1 MRLATLLLL
10 AALLAICLC
19 QDLETQKDAQ
29 KDAAEDEASMP
40 VCTCQQMAEGR
51 RRGNTKCRVSNRPGS
66 CRGKRQVSST
76 DIQAAVD
83 NPQAAVDNP
92 QAAVDNPP
100 AVVENP
106 QVASTADDVA
116 ALPVCTCQQLMGKLG
131 KPLKK
136 LFQFKKKYT

>member
-19 QDLETQKDAQ
+19 QDLENQKDAQ

-66 CRGKRQVSST
+66 CRGKRQVPST
-76 DIQAAVD
+76 DI
-83 NPQAAVDNP
+83 

-106 QVASTADDVA
+106 QVASTAADDVA
-116 ALPVCTCQQLMGKLG
+116 VLPVCTCQQLMGKS
-131 KPLKK
+131 LKK
-136 LFQFKKKYT
+136 EA

>member
-29 KDAAEDEASMP
+29 KDSAGDDASMP

-83 NPQAAVDNP
+83 NPQAAVDDP
-92 QAAVDNPP
+92 QA
-100 AVVENP
+100 VVQNP

-136 LFQFKKKYT
+136 LFQF